1 MPSRS
6 PQIRTTVR
14 NFLAIA
20 VLRLRFVLGV
30 RLAPGTTLRRA
41 TQLFC
46 TPARGARERAC
57 TLPLHDARVRELD
70 VDGRAITTY
79 TWGDPDAQPYVLFAH
94 GWSSGGARI
103 AAWVRPLREAGF
115 AVVAFDQ
122 LAHGRSPGTQT
133 TLVEFVRNVLAVGA
147 AHGPAAAV
155 VGHSMGGAAAAL
167 ALARGLQAQRAVLV
181 APPADIRP
189 AIARFGSAI
198 GFGHGWSERLRLHM
212 ERRFGVVFERLMAP
226 LAVVDLARPALVV
239 HDVADREVPWA
250 DGEVYARLWPGA
262 RLLSTQGLGHRR
274 VLDDAGVIAA
284 ALAFLRGEPV
294 GARVVSSPNLP
305 FGIA

>member
-1 MPSRS
+1 MSTRTPS
-6 PQIRTTVR
+6 IRTTVR
-14 NFLAIA
+14 KFFVLGA
-20 VLRLRFVLGV
+20 LRLRFVLGA
-30 RLAPGTTLRRA
+30 RLAPRSTLRRA

-57 TLPLHDARVRELD
+57 TLPLHAAHVRELD

-79 TWGDPDAQPYVLFAH
+79 TWGDPDVQPYVLFAH
-94 GWSSGGARI
+94 GWSSSGVRIGAWLP
-103 AAWVRPLREAGF
+103 ALREAGY

-181 APPADIRP
+181 APPADMRP
-189 AIARFGSAI
+189 AIAQFGSAI
-198 GFGHGWSERLRLHM
+198 GFGHRWSERLRLHM
-212 ERRFGVVFERLMAP
+212 ERRFGVVFERLLAP
-226 LAVVDLARPALVV
+226 RAVVDLARPALVV

-250 DGEVYARLWPGA
+250 DGEAYARLWPGA
-262 RLLSTQGLGHRR
+262 RLLSTQGLGHKR

-284 ALAFLRGEPV
+284 ALAFLRGDAV
-294 GARVVSSPNLP
+294 GTRVVSSPNLP